1 MKKQLQIL
9 LMFLIVGMAS
19 TLAADY
25 SGTSPWKWDYFPTTQ
40 SKFTT
45 SKLTVAL
52 NGVNWTISTP
62 GYVGQAITN
71 TGQKGAGYQFGSGGA
86 PASLPFTIRTS
97 DFSNKT
103 ITQVSVKAAIKSADK
118 ENVGLSVSVG
128 GTAFTT
134 GSDNATYSKMIAGG
148 NSTTPD
154 AIVFSGNASGEIV
167 ISYDKIGNAT
177 TASSTCYLR
186 AIEVTFSD
194 GSTSTELGDIVAK
207 IGDTTIAD
215 GDNATAM
222 EDDLLSVSCQNATS
236 ITVNG
241 SDYSTPISLTP
252 GTHTYSIK
260 ASNET
265 SERTLSF
272 TVNVTAKPK
281 EASLAF
287 AEKSIAKNLGDPN
300 FDIEYTYTGSDSPTL
315 SAVSDKESI
324 VKALSATD
332 GKVSV
337 QIVGAGTAKI
347 TLTASAEG
355 YTTVTD
361 ETTITVTD
369 PNAPVT
375 EYTLLTSLPDGDF
388 TGYIVSVSEKKVWK
402 GTITNKHGDAA
413 DVTLTSDGK
422 AIETGVEEIAP
433 VEFIRNSSGKYT
445 VKSGEKYLAY
455 GSSSTEVSFADAAN
469 YQNLSITT
477 SGNAAIS
484 LTSSRLFNYGTSDF
498 RAYSTSSGN
507 VRIFAIV
514 TPPEAPEAPQ
524 FSVAEANVAY
534 NTGLTISSK
543 NASKIIYSI
552 TYNNDEA
559 ENIVNAEAT
568 GNSMTLNIVRDCT
581 ISAKGC
587 NSTSTTDAVG
597 MSYTIVRP
605 EAPTLSA
612 SGTYRQGSTISA
624 TAPEPCTIVYKVT
637 NGETTVAEGTSQ
649 TNIWNYTLNSD
660 CMVEVYSLLPN
671 GYRSASSET
680 ADYTVSVDAPAKPVY
695 TFNETEK
702 SITFSAEGASTI
714 KVKAYN
720 IDGTVAEETSYPA
733 DAATVSGCNSM
744 RARFEAVGL
753 NSKDEPGEALDINV
767 LSLLNRTEGNDV
779 WTRVTSIDQITDGMV
794 FAVVAHAY
802 NMNGVDEKDY
812 YMTNNVWGNSNKRT
826 IKGSETTAI
835 TENHMSYE
843 NVPDDVAR
851 IKLEKRVSDEKWLLY
866 LEKFYDG
873 TNEKSGYLGQCDES
887 NNGLSI
893 NDVTADKAA
902 GYDVKMVERLTTSD
916 GKTELELFPGALQF
930 YSAETHPNFIF
941 NSQNKVFGMYT
952 NAAATVNNLP
962 VYLYTRSLATQPA
975 GDHYTAN
982 VSFAA
987 EAQDLVRNEDQ
998 WFYQGWPENF
1008 EKGEVIVNVTGFD
1021 GATCVLH
1028 GEVPELPEENPAP
1041 TEAPRHRVSSDETH
1055 VHAYPQ
1061 DNIRLLLDSNEKSL
1075 PIYADASRAENDR
1088 NLSVTFVPFSTSSL
1102 NFNGTTTALT
1112 TIGADSDDP
1121 VEYFNLQGLRIA
1133 YPQAG
1138 QILIRRHGDK
1148 VEKILF

>member
-1 MKKQLQIL
+1 MKKLFSL
-9 LMFLIVGMAS
+9 LLCVLGISSAMA
-19 TLAADY
+19 
-25 SGTSPWKWDYFPTTQ
+25 
-40 SKFTT
+40 
-45 SKLTVAL
+45 
-52 NGVNWTISTP
+52 TP
-62 GYVGQAITN
+62 
-71 TGQKGAGYQFGSGGA
+71 
-86 PASLPFTIRTS
+86 
-97 DFSNKT
+97 KT
-103 ITQVSVKAAIKSADK
+103 ITIDNTNITFTSYSSNYASFSAENFSFMAKQCYKNGGVQYKAKATGEGGFNIYNETAIPNIHKIEIYISTDISNAGTFVMGLGDTQMKSSVKTGTTSTQSGTTLNFTPIDQSKSYFHI
-118 ENVGLSVSVG
+118 NLT
-128 GTAFTT
+128 GT
-134 GSDNATYSKMIAGG
+134 GKNACKFSKIIIYYEES
-148 NSTTPD
+148 N
-154 AIVFSGNASGEIV
+154 N
-167 ISYDKIGNAT
+167 K
-177 TASSTCYLR
+177 TAPPTF
-186 AIEVTFSD
+186 EGFSD
-194 GSTSTELGDIVAK
+194 GTGKYWDATNVKLNISDGASAYYTINGNTPTTESTLY
-207 IGDTTIAD
+207 TTNGIDVPSATAAGQTFTIKAIAIAD
-215 GDNATAM
+215 GKEQSDVAT
-222 EDDLLSVSCQNATS
+222 L
-236 ITVNG
+236 I
-241 SDYSTPISLTP
+241 
-252 GTHTYSIK
+252 
-260 ASNET
+260 
-265 SERTLSF
+265 
-272 TVNVTAKPK
+272 
-281 EASLAF
+281 
-287 AEKSIAKNLGDPN
+287 
-300 FDIEYTYTGSDSPTL
+300 
-315 SAVSDKESI
+315 
-324 VKALSATD
+324 
-332 GKVSV
+332 
-337 QIVGAGTAKI
+337 
-347 TLTASAEG
+347 LTA
-355 YTTVTD
+355 V
-361 ETTITVTD
+361 D
-369 PNAPVT
+369 PNAPIT
-375 EYTLLTSLPDGDF
+375 EYTLLKAIPESSF
-388 TGYIVSVSEKKVWK
+388 IGYIVNVTNKKVWN
-402 GTITNKHGDAA
+402 GTLSNKHGSSA
-413 DVTLTSDGK
+413 DVTFSSDGNII
-422 AIETGVEEIAP
+422 ASGVDDISP
-433 VEFIRNSSGKYT
+433 VEFIRNDNGKFT
-445 VKSGEKYLAY
+445 VKFGNEYLSAA
-455 GSSSTEVSFADAAN
+455 SSSADVVAADSPN
-469 YQNLSITT
+469 YQTLSIAQNGDA
-477 SGNAAIS
+477 SIYLNSSRMFRFYVANNDFRS
-484 LTSSRLFNYGTSDF
+484 YTSSDGISVQIY
-498 RAYSTSSGN
+498 
-507 VRIFAIV
+507 AIV
-514 TPPEAPEAPQ
+514 APPEAPEAPQ

-851 IKLEKRVSDEKWLLY
+851 IKLEKRVSDGKWLLY

-930 YSAETHPNFIF
+930 YSAETHPNFVF

-962 VYLYTRSLATQPA
+962 VYLYTRSLATQPG

-1138 QILIRRHGDK
+1138 QILIRRQGDK
-1148 VEKILF
+1148 VEKIRF

>member
-1 MKKQLQIL
+1 
-9 LMFLIVGMAS
+9 MFLIVGMAPS
-19 TLAADY
+19 LAADY
-25 SGTSPWKWDYFPTTQ
+25 SGTSPWKWDYFPTSQ
-40 SKFTT
+40 SKFST

-52 NGVNWTISTP
+52 NNVNWTISDP

-71 TGQKGAGYQFGSGGA
+71 SGQKGAGYQFGSGGK
-86 PASLPFTIRTS
+86 PASLPFTIKTS

-103 ITQVSVKAAIKSADK
+103 ITQVSVKAAIKSNDID
-118 ENVGLSVSVG
+118 NVGLSVSVG

-134 GSDNATYSKMIAGG
+134 GSDNATYSKMIAG
-148 NSTTPD
+148 NTSTTPN

-167 ISYDKIGNAT
+167 IAYNKIGSAT
-177 TASSTCYLR
+177 TESSTCYLR

-222 EDDLLSVSCQNATS
+222 EDDILSVSCQNATS

-241 SDYSTPISLTP
+241 SEYSAPIALTP
-252 GTHTYSIK
+252 GNHTY
-260 ASNET
+260 
-265 SERTLSF
+265 
-272 TVNVTAKPK
+272 TVLATDGKTTKSLRFIVDVTAKPK
-281 EASLAF
+281 AASLTF
-287 AEKSIAKNLGDPN
+287 AQKSIAKNLGDSN
-300 FDIEYTYTGSDSPTL
+300 FDIEYAYTGSDSPTL
-315 SAVSDKESI
+315 SAVSDKET
-324 VKALSATD
+324 VAKALSAAD

-355 YTTVTD
+355 YSTVTD
-361 ETTITVTD
+361 ETIITVTD
-369 PNAPVT
+369 PNAPVP
-375 EYTLLTSLPDGDF
+375 EYTLLTSLPEGDF
-388 TGYIVSVSEKKVWK
+388 IGYIVSVTEKKVWK

-413 DVTLTSDGK
+413 NVTFTSDNK
-422 AIETGVEEIAP
+422 SIETGVEDIAP
-433 VEFIRNSSGKYT
+433 VEFIRNSNGKYT
-445 VKSGEKYLAY
+445 VKSGDKYLAY
-455 GSSSTEVSFADAAN
+455 GSSSTDVSFADAAN
-469 YQNLSITT
+469 YQNLSIAS

-484 LTSSRLFNYGTSDF
+484 VNSSRLFNFGTNDF

-507 VRIFAIV
+507 VRIYAKV

-524 FSVAEANVAY
+524 FSVTEANVAY

-552 TYNNDEA
+552 TYNNDETD
-559 ENIVNAEAT
+559 NIVDAEAI
-568 GNSMTLNIVRDCT
+568 GNSMTLNIVRDC
-581 ISAKGC
+581 IVSAKGS
-587 NSTSTTDAVG
+587 NSTATTNPVG

-624 TAPEPCTIVYKVT
+624 TAPELCTIAYKVT

-649 TNIWNYTLNSD
+649 TNNWSYTLNSD
-660 CMVEVYSLLPN
+660 CSVEVYSLLPN
-671 GYRSASSET
+671 GYRSATSVT

-702 SITFSAEGASTI
+702 SITFSSEGASTI

-720 IDGTVAEETSYPA
+720 IDGTIAGETSYPA
-733 DAATVSGCNSM
+733 DAATVTDCSSM

-767 LSLLNRTEGNDV
+767 LGLLNRDEGNDV
-779 WTRVTSIDQITDGMV
+779 WTRVTSIDQLTDGMV

-802 NMNGVDEKDY
+802 NINGVDEKDY

-835 TENHMSYE
+835 TGNHMSYE

-851 IKLEKRVSDEKWLLY
+851 IKLEKRASDGKWLLY

-873 TNEKSGYLGQCDES
+873 SNEKSGYLGQCDES

-893 NDVTADKAA
+893 NNVTADKAA
-902 GYDVKMVERLTTSD
+902 GYDVKMVESITTSD

-930 YSAETHPNFIF
+930 YSSETHPNFIF

-962 VYLYTRSLATQPA
+962 VYLYTRRLTTQPA

-982 VSFAA
+982 ISF
-987 EAQDLVRNEDQ
+987 ETEVQDLVRNEDQ

-1008 EKGEVIVNVTGFD
+1008 KKGEVIVNVTGFD

-1028 GEVPELPEENPAP
+1028 GEVPEVPDENPEP
-1041 TEAPRHRVSSDETH
+1041 TEAPRYRVSSDETH

-1102 NFNGTTTALT
+1102 NFNGTTTALR
-1112 TIGADSDDP
+1112 TIDADTDAK

-1133 YPQAG
+1133 NPQAG
-1138 QILIRRHGDK
+1138 QILIRRQGDK
-1148 VEKILF
+1148 VEKIRF